1 MMTLK
6 DYEEEY
12 VKRLE
17 QTKIEAAKAKA
28 KFEKAKKEAE
38 EAAQPHNDT
47 QQSNKVMTAAQLK
60 ALVDTEQNLYKFQW
74 DKKNVVQF
82 KNERIAILKNE
93 QNKQVQFIVAFD
105 QVLKEGYVLIGT
117 ADSQDASSNIMK
129 GMGGGSNSVMFYF
142 QKAK

>member
-1 MMTLK
+1 MTLK

-60 ALVDTEQNLYKFQW
+60 ALIDTEQNLYKFQW

-93 QNKQVQFIVAFD
+93 HNKQVQFIAAFD
-105 QVLKEGYVLIGT
+105 QVLKEGYVLIGISPDQ
-117 ADSQDASSNIMK
+117 AGQSGFSKS
-129 GMGGGSNSVMFYF
+129 MGGGSAAEIFYF
-142 QKAK
+142 QKMK

>member
-1 MMTLK
+1 MTLK

-12 VKRLE
+12 MKRLE
-17 QTKIEAAKAKA
+17 QTKTEAAKAKA

-60 ALVDTEQNLYKFQW
+60 ALIDTEQNLYKFQW

-93 QNKQVQFIVAFD
+93 HNKQVQFIVAFD
-105 QVLKEGYVLIGT
+105 QVLKEGYVLIGN
-117 ADSQDASSNIMK
+117 APDQGGQSGLSKSLGGESASEI
-129 GMGGGSNSVMFYF
+129 FYF
-142 QKAK
+142 QKMK

>member
-12 VKRLE
+12 MKRLE

-60 ALVDTEQNLYKFQW
+60 ALIDTEHNLYKFQW

-93 QNKQVQFIVAFD
+93 HNKQVQFIAAFD
-105 QVLKEGYVLIGT
+105 QVLKEGYVLIGISPDQ
-117 ADSQDASSNIMK
+117 AGQSGFSKS
-129 GMGGGSNSVMFYF
+129 MGGGSAAEIFYF
-142 QKAK
+142 QKMK

>member
-60 ALVDTEQNLYKFQW
+60 ALIDTEQNLYKFQW

-117 ADSQDASSNIMK
+117 ADSQDSSGLASKSF
-129 GMGGGSNSVMFYF
+129 GGSAASVMFYF

>member
-1 MMTLK
+1 MSSDIT
-6 DYEEEY
+6 
-12 VKRLE
+12 
-17 QTKIEAAKAKA
+17 
-28 KFEKAKKEAE
+28 
-38 EAAQPHNDT
+38 
-47 QQSNKVMTAAQLK
+47 TADQLK
-60 ALVDTEQNLYKFQW
+60 KLIDSEHDLYKSEW

-117 ADSQDASSNIMK
+117 ADSQDSSSYIQK
-129 GMGGGSNSVMFYF
+129 GLGGGANSVMFYF

>member
-1 MMTLK
+1 MTLK

-12 VKRLE
+12 MKRLE
-17 QTKIEAAKAKA
+17 QTKTESAKAKA

-60 ALVDTEQNLYKFQW
+60 ALIDTEHNLYKFEW

-93 QNKQVQFIVAFD
+93 HNKQVQFIVAID
-105 QVLKEGYVLIGT
+105 QVLKEGYVLIGI
-117 ADSQDASSNIMK
+117 ADGQDSTGMMSK
-129 GMGGGSNSVMFYF
+129 SMGGSANSTMFYF
-142 QKAK
+142 QKMK

>member
-1 MMTLK
+1 MTLK

-12 VKRLE
+12 MKRLE
-17 QTKIEAAKAKA
+17 QTKTEAAKAKA

-60 ALVDTEQNLYKFQW
+60 ALIDTEQNLYKFQW

-93 QNKQVQFIVAFD
+93 HNKQVQFIAAFD
-105 QVLKEGYVLIGT
+105 QVLKEGYVLIGN
-117 ADSQDASSNIMK
+117 APDQGGQSGLSKSI
-129 GMGGGSNSVMFYF
+129 GGSSAAEIFYF
-142 QKAK
+142 QKK